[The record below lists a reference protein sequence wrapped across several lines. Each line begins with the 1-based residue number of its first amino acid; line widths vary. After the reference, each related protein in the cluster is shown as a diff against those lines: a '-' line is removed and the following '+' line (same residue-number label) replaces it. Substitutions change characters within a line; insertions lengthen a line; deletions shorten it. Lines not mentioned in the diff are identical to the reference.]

1 MTRLPA
7 VTARQLLAVAE
18 KAGFVFDRQKGSH
31 AVYVRTTAVGSTTIV
46 VPVHKGRTLKRGTLH
61 GLIDD
66 MGLSTQK
73 FIDLL

>member
-7 VTARQLLAVAE
+7 VTARQLLVVAE

-31 AVYVRTTAVGSTTIV
+31 AVYVRTTEDGSTTIV

-66 MGLSTQK
+66 MGLSKQE
-73 FIDLL
+73 FLDLL

>member
-1 MTRLPA
+1 M
-7 VTARQLLAVAE
+7 
-18 KAGFVFDRQKGSH
+18 FDRQNGSH
-31 AVYVRTTAVGSTTIV
+31 AVYVRTTELGSTTIV

-66 MGLSTQK
+66 MGLSTQE